1 VGISATLALIE
12 MSAVVITDSQNCLMI
27 NHSHKDGTM
36 KHVISGSGAH
46 RIECGLIVGE
56 MIGYRGIAQIENDG
70 KVFCATTEYWAGDL
84 PAFFEMRPM
93 ACTQEYQKDG
103 ITEEDK
109 RRLKA
114 SMDMV
119 KTLFPSDSNP
129 A

>member
-1 VGISATLALIE
+1 
-12 MSAVVITDSQNCLMI
+12 
-27 NHSHKDGTM
+27 M
-36 KHVISGSGAH
+36 KHVISGSGCH

-56 MIGYRGIAQIENDG
+56 MTGYRGIAQIEIDG
-70 KVFCATTEYWAGDL
+70 KVFCATTEYFAGDL

-103 ITEEDK
+103 ITESDK
-109 RRLKA
+109 RKLKA

-119 KTLFPSDSNP
+119 NTLFPSDSKP